1 MRHLGKAAL
10 ILGGLGL
17 TFAATPA
24 IAGGCGYGGAQNC
37 DAGVN
42 VNMHGAPVFG
52 PMSVN
57 IEQPMGYLR
66 SIEYTRS
73 PNVTIT
79 RLHGMQPTAS
89 LADAPSS
96 FTGGCHPTSTAYC
109 RSDAGRPVNV
119 QLSAPQISAPL
130 ISAPTYQSQISAALP
145 APRVV
150 AIGGGYDP
158 SKFTPR
164 VYGDNTL
171 VPGIAHVP
179 TSFVDRDPT
188 RAAVALQRAGQ
199 TSYGSTVSS
208 VSTGYNAGGIQLG
221 GATQFVPQ
229 TGFSGGRQI
238 GSVVNYVQTA
248 SSAPTPSGVD
258 ASGGYWEEVSGVTRF
273 GDTIATKVICR
284 RQAPQPAPT
293 IQRVVRPVIGVPTP
307 VPTPVPYTVNVPAH
321 CIPAA
326 PRSHIGGFAGPKAP
340 IVPVPRPLTNGRW
353 VY

>member
-96 FTGGCHPTSTAYC
+96 FTGGCHPTSTACLLYT
-109 RSDAGRPVNV
+109 SP
-119 QLSAPQISAPL
+119 S
-130 ISAPTYQSQISAALP
+130 
-145 APRVV
+145 PR
-150 AIGGGYDP
+150 
-158 SKFTPR
+158 
-164 VYGDNTL
+164 
-171 VPGIAHVP
+171 
-179 TSFVDRDPT
+179 DRQKSRMP
-188 RAAVALQRAGQ
+188 
-199 TSYGSTVSS
+199 
-208 VSTGYNAGGIQLG
+208 
-221 GATQFVPQ
+221 
-229 TGFSGGRQI
+229 
-238 GSVVNYVQTA
+238 
-248 SSAPTPSGVD
+248 SSA
-258 ASGGYWEEVSGVTRF
+258 
-273 GDTIATKVICR
+273 
-284 RQAPQPAPT
+284 
-293 IQRVVRPVIGVPTP
+293 
-307 VPTPVPYTVNVPAH
+307 
-321 CIPAA
+321 
-326 PRSHIGGFAGPKAP
+326 
-340 IVPVPRPLTNGRW
+340 
-353 VY
+353 